1 MKIELR
7 RSADALHTIATDEK
21 GNEVT
26 IYLPEIA
33 GGAATGI
40 RPMQLL
46 IMGMGGCAASDILM
60 ILKKQRQQVAGF
72 NIDIDAEREPGKEPS
87 LWEKAHLVF
96 RFSGKVDKSKAEY
109 AVRLSMEKYC
119 SATETLRRSGT
130 ELSWEVR
137 VETD

>member
-1 MKIELR
+1 
-7 RSADALHTIATDEK
+7 
-21 GNEVT
+21 
-26 IYLPEIA
+26 
-33 GGAATGI
+33 
-40 RPMQLL
+40 MQLL

-72 NIDIDAEREPGKEPS
+72 NIDIEAEREPGKEPS